1 MYISRSSEINTYAD
15 DTQFFISGQDP
26 VTIQYSMQADLQS
39 ASEWI
44 QSNGMGL
51 NVDKCFSMWVGSNS
65 EDLPLQLG
73 NRNLQLRSS
82 MKLLGITID
91 NALNFHEH
99 VSKLVRKVSNQLQVL
114 KRHKRLLPTGA
125 KKRLYEA
132 FILSHLLNYCSIVW
146 NHCGKKNADKL
157 EKINERCLRFVFND
171 FHSTY
176 DELFDYINQPC
187 LQDRII
193 HDMLTLIYRALNG
206 NTPVYIK
213 NLLNERDTSY
223 NLRGQHLLN
232 VPRVNTTNYGLHS
245 FRYSACKLWSSLPN
259 SFRTAPTT
267 NAFKLAVNQ
276 IKFNSDCCSFCNF
289 S

>member
-15 DTQFFISGQDP
+15 DTQFSISGQDP

-51 NVDKCFSMWVGSNS
+51 NVDKCLSMWVGSNS

-91 NALNFHEH
+91 NALNFHEP

-187 LQDRII
+187 LQHRII

-206 NTPVYIK
+206 NTPV
-213 NLLNERDTSY
+213 
-223 NLRGQHLLN
+223 
-232 VPRVNTTNYGLHS
+232 
-245 FRYSACKLWSSLPN
+245 
-259 SFRTAPTT
+259 
-267 NAFKLAVNQ
+267 
-276 IKFNSDCCSFCNF
+276 FNK
-289 S
+289 